1 MSKHLILCGYP
12 ASGKTFFGRQLATI
26 LDLSFVDI
34 DNLIEELYQQTSHQK
49 HCCREIYQIT
59 GEENFRFLETIA
71 IGTLKDLPD
80 GVVAL
85 GGGSLLRPGNIEMV
99 KRSGRLVYLDAD
111 KATIKR
117 RIFDKGIPAFFD
129 SSDPHGAFEK
139 MYEERQAIYEKACDD
154 RIDLRGKAV
163 GQILEELHKVGL
175 EIGEK
180 KALTCPFEV

>member
-34 DNLIEELYQQTSHQK
+34 DNLIEELYRQTSHQK

-85 GGGSLLRPGNIEMV
+85 GGGTLLNADNIEIV
-99 KRSGRLVYLDAD
+99 KRSGRLVYLDED
-111 KATIKR
+111 KATIKQR
-117 RIFDKGIPAFFD
+117 MFDKGIPAFLD
-129 SSDPHGAFEK
+129 SSDPDSAFEK
-139 MYEERQAIYEKACDD
+139 MYEERRSLYERVCDD
-154 RIDLRGKAV
+154 RIDLRGKGA
-163 GQILEELHKVGL
+163 GQVLEELQKMGL

-180 KALTCPFEV
+180 KAFACPFEV